1 MTPVGSGGGRGIPA
15 TGGVV
20 PAAVGLGSNRGDR
33 AGHLAAGVLALDG
46 LLQDLRCSRV
56 YETEPVGAAGQ
67 ARFLNMCCVGRS
79 RPSPGALLR
88 RLQEIE
94 AAEGRSREAEGAPEP
109 RTLDLDLLLYGEQRI
124 EEPGLRVPHPRMR
137 ERAFV
142 LVPLSEVAGGWRD
155 PVTGRTVEEMARRVG
170 DAGVEP
176 YAGPI
181 PGNLREAIETPRSQ
195 R

>member
-1 MTPVGSGGGRGIPA
+1 MTPGGSGGDRGNPA
-15 TGGVV
+15 PGDAA

-33 AGHLAAGVLALDG
+33 AAHLAAGVRALDA
-46 LLQDLRCSRV
+46 LLRGLRCSRV
-56 YETEPVGAAGQ
+56 YETEPVGATGQ
-67 ARFLNMCCVGRS
+67 SRFLNMCCVGRIR
-79 RPSPGALLR
+79 RPPRALLR

-94 AAEGRSREAEGAPEP
+94 ADEGRSRTGEGAPEP
-109 RTLDLDLLLYGEQRI
+109 RTLDLDLLLYGDRRI

-155 PVTGRTVEEMARRVG
+155 PVTGRTVGEMARRVG

-176 YAGPI
+176 YGGPL
-181 PGNLREAIETPRSQ
+181 PGNLRAAIETPSSLR
-195 R
+195 